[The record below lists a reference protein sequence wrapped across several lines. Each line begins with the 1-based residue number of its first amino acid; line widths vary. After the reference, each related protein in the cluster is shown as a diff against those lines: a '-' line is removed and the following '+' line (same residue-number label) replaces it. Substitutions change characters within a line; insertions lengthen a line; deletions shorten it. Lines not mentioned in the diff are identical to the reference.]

1 MGAPA
6 VLAEDV
12 YREELARIGA
22 EDGRVV
28 CVEALPG
35 GARHPFETAHPDRF
49 FQLGSVESAMVAM
62 VQGLVTAGFRVFVC
76 GLGTGVG
83 AARLPRL
90 ALAYLRSGASV
101 VVPDSQTTEREL
113 LRTERVQFA
122 APSGVR
128 EIRAVVRAAARS
140 GRPYHIRIGRGV
152 PADVVADWSGGGEGE
167 TETRPVVWD
176 VSPGAGAHLDEGT
189 CLVSVGEHGTRL
201 ALAARER
208 GAGLAHA
215 HLVYVDDS
223 HLVAAAGELARRYGR
238 FVVLGGYRG
247 PEGEGQRLSRLMP
260 GCRVLAA
267 ELCGDVAADTERVL
281 ALVKEARR

>member
-1 MGAPA
+1 MGAPT

-12 YREELARIGA
+12 HREELARIGA

-35 GARHPFETAHPDRF
+35 GAWHPFETAHPDRF
-49 FQLGSVESAMVAM
+49 LQLGSVESAMVAM

-90 ALAYLRSGASV
+90 ALAHLRSGASV
-101 VVPDSQTTEREL
+101 VVPDSQATEREL
-113 LRTERVQFA
+113 LRTARVQFA

-128 EIRAVVRAAARS
+128 EIRAVVPAAARS
-140 GRPYHIRIGRGV
+140 GRPHHIRIGRGV
-152 PADVVADWSGGGEGE
+152 PVDVVANWSRGAEGVAE
-167 TETRPVVWD
+167 MRPVVRD
-176 VSPGAGAHLDEGT
+176 VSPATGPHLVEAT

-215 HLVYVDDS
+215 HVVDVDDS
-223 HLVAAAGELARRYGR
+223 HLVAVAGELARRYKR

-247 PEGEGQRLSRLMP
+247 PEGEGQRPSQLMP
-260 GCRVLAA
+260 GCRVPAA

-281 ALVKEARR
+281 ALVKETRR